1 MATASRRAAVWAG
14 SVFVVWVVLLG
25 SAFWYFVLQPRQW
38 FDPQM
43 VQPPALATPATQ
55 AELWAALQDLLPPQE
70 PNRPLLLRMRQQSC
84 RCERFVE
91 PYHQQ
96 LAERLQHQMQVI
108 TLELDEL
115 SPARRTQIARWIPA
129 TPSVLVFNNRREA
142 TYFGPYHQD
151 GICSADNSFLEPV
164 LDALLNGEELVVFN
178 TLVFGCFCPLPERQT
193 SPY

>member
-1 MATASRRAAVWAG
+1 MSSPSRHALRWAG
-14 SVFVVWVVLLG
+14 GVFAAWIVLLG
-25 SAFWYFVLQPRQW
+25 GAFWYFVLQPRQW

-43 VQPPALATPATQ
+43 VQPPALEAPAAQ
-55 AELWAALQDLLPPQE
+55 LELLAVLQEVLPPQD
-70 PNRPLLLRMRQQSC
+70 PTRPLLLRLRQQSC

-91 PYHQQ
+91 PYHRQ
-96 LAERLQHQMQVI
+96 LTERVRKQIQVV

-115 SPARRTQIARWIPA
+115 APALRVQIARWIPA
-129 TPSVLVFNNRREA
+129 TPSVLVFNSHQQA

-164 LDALLNGEELVVFN
+164 LDALLNGEELSVFN
-178 TLVFGCFCPLPERQT
+178 TLVFGCFCPLPEHQT